1 MPAPKKNRRE
11 STVATRRKRPTALDS
26 IQATGSNRGEWL
38 NTGIFFLFAVAVSL
52 IGFLGLSPASPIL
65 QVDQI
70 SRVRVVADFNFT
82 YVSELATAE
91 KREAMRDR
99 VPPVYRFD
107 NTPYDEFRA
116 YLLGLSEALTDFAD
130 IPEDASDPSLYALT
144 PEEVAQFFN
153 NFEAGNPYGLRDRDL
168 AVVWNQLAPERRSA
182 VLNESLLILEQLYRE
197 GIYEPE
203 ENTGGGANVPNLKVY
218 NIEDQEGHLRELRL
232 LSMEEALRTL
242 RINLAALDV
251 PRESSMMLFRIL
263 REGLRP
269 NLKYDQSRTAQLV
282 NETLRAVDP
291 VKVSVAL
298 GDTIIEP
305 NSRVTSEQLEQLE
318 AYRELQVERSD
329 VQFGADKL
337 FWERTA
343 LTVVVLFATMIYLR
357 LTGIGITPNRRRI
370 LLAGTALVINL
381 LINRLLLEIGDSG
394 AGLQNPILLAL
405 LPYLLPITLAP
416 IMISILIGAGPGI
429 ICGGVM
435 AFLNSLMQGNSLAVL
450 VVSLTASLV
459 GIYLARRVEVR
470 ASIVRAGVYAGIVMA
485 VGAVLLGLRDS
496 FEVTAVFYQMLTA
509 IGTGALTGIIIIGFL
524 PIWET
529 LFRTTTSITL
539 LELTDF
545 NHPLLRRMQLEAPG
559 SYHHS
564 LMVANLS
571 ENAAAA
577 VGANPLLCR
586 ACAFFH
592 DIGKLVKPE
601 YFTENQREGYNPHIE
616 RNPSM
621 SALVI
626 KSHVKEG
633 VVLAKEYKL
642 PEVAIEVI
650 RQHHGTSLIQYF
662 YYKALQQKQQAEAGQ
677 DLAVSNS
684 NAPRIE
690 LDQVNEATYRYE
702 GPIPTFVESAIIM
715 LADSVEAAGRS
726 LRKVTPQSIDELIAK
741 IITARVEDGQ
751 LDNCPLTF
759 QQLAKIRESFSFTL
773 LNMLHARVEYPKE
786 ALEGAKAKKK
796 AQRKGTSA
804 APFAELGRSLDQSG
818 YSPNPDTAPPK
829 PLKEENGGDQ
839 TENEKEESASEAEDE
854 KGEELPASSAKEPN
868 EGADDG
874 KNR

>member
-26 IQATGSNRGEWL
+26 IQASRENKGHWL
-38 NTGIFFLFAVAVSL
+38 NTGIFLLFALLVSL
-52 IGFLGLSPASPIL
+52 VGFLGLSPASPIL

-70 SRVRVVADFNFT
+70 SRVRIVADFDFE

-107 NTPYDEFRA
+107 NTPYEEFRT
-116 YLLGLSEALTDFAD
+116 YLLDLSQALTDFAD
-130 IPEDASDPSLYALT
+130 VPEDASDPSLYALT
-144 PEEVAQFFN
+144 PEEVAQFLDDYKK
-153 NFEAGNPYGLRDRDL
+153 GNPYGLRDRDL
-168 AVVWNQLAPERRSA
+168 AVVWNQLAPARRNA

-197 GIYEPE
+197 GIYDPE
-203 ENTGGGANVPNLKVY
+203 GDAEQSAVRDLKVY
-218 NIEDQEGHLRELRL
+218 NIEDEEGHLRELRL
-232 LSMEEALRTL
+232 LSLEEALRTL

-251 PRESSMMLFRIL
+251 PRESSMMLFRII

-269 NLKYDQSRTAQLV
+269 NLKYDQTRTAQLV
-282 NETLRAVDP
+282 SETLAAVEP
-291 VKVSVAL
+291 VKVKVAT

-305 NSRVTSEQLEQLE
+305 NSRVTPAQLEQLE
-318 AYRELQVERSD
+318 AYRSRQVDRSD
-329 VQFGADKL
+329 AQFGADKL
-337 FWERTA
+337 FWERTC
-343 LTVVVLFATMIYLR
+343 LTIVVLFATMIYLR
-357 LTGIGITPNRRRI
+357 LTGIGISANRRRI
-370 LLAGTALVINL
+370 ALAGTALLINL
-381 LINRLLLEIGDSG
+381 IVNRLLLEIGDSG

-405 LPYLLPITLAP
+405 LPYLLPVTLAP

-429 ICGGVM
+429 ICAGVM

-450 VVSLTASLV
+450 VTTASASLV

-485 VGAVLLGLRDS
+485 TGAILLGLRDS
-496 FEVTAVFYQMLTA
+496 FEITAVLYQMLAA

-642 PEVAIEVI
+642 PEVVIEVI
-650 RQHHGTSLIQYF
+650 QQHHGTSLIQYF
-662 YYKALQQKQQAEAGQ
+662 YYKALEQKRQAEADQ
-677 DLAVSNS
+677 DVGYG

-786 ALEGAKAKKK
+786 ALDGAKAKKK
-796 AQRKGTSA
+796 VARRGSSS
-804 APFAELGRSLDQSG
+804 APFADLGRSLDQSG
-818 YSPNPDTAPPK
+818 YTPSPDSPPPK
-829 PLKEENGGDQ
+829 PLKPEQAENPERDTEEPED
-839 TENEKEESASEAEDE
+839 SPPSEDE
-854 KGEELPASSAKEPN
+854 DAKG
-868 EGADDG
+868 
-874 KNR
+874 R